1 MEIKKKENTIN
12 YKLFKSNSIG
22 KSDLCRKYL

>member
-12 YKLFKSNSIG
+12 YKLFTSNSIG

>member
-1 MEIKKKENTIN
+1 MEIKKKENTIK
-12 YKLFKSNSIG
+12 YKLFMSNSIG